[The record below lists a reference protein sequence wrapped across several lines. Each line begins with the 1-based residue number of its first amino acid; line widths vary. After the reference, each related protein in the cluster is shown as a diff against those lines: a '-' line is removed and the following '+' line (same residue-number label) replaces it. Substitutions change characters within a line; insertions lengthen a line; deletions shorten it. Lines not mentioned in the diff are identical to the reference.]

1 MVCQKEYRHM
11 NAALTSI
18 RIGTAATTVV
28 RLSAGSVRGSS
39 EAATA
44 VVSEQR
50 EPRPIAALLTHVL
63 ARYGIN
69 DPHLGGEQPRQLD
82 FFA

>member
-1 MVCQKEYRHM
+1 M

-28 RLSAGSVRGSS
+28 RLSAGPVGGSR
-39 EAATA
+39 EATPP

-69 DPHLGGEQPRQLD
+69 DPHLGGERPRQLD
-82 FFA
+82 LFA